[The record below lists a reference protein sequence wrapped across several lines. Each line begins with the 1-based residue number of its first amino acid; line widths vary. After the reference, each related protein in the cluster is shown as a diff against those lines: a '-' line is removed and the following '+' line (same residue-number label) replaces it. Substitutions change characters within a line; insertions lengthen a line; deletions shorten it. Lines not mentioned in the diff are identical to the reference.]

1 MLSQQ
6 IFIGTNC
13 VDVRLLWFMVY
24 KNTKPLSIDLRLHT
38 LSIMSIMRVS
48 NGLGAFD
55 RVPNTVW
62 NGGGGQRGGGGV
74 QSFVFFTTAATNL
87 VI

>member
-1 MLSQQ
+1 
-6 IFIGTNC
+6 
-13 VDVRLLWFMVY
+13 
-24 KNTKPLSIDLRLHT
+24 
-38 LSIMSIMRVS
+38 MRVS

-55 RVPNTVW
+55 RTNTVW
-62 NGGGGQRGGGGV
+62 SGGEGQRGGGGG